1 MVVANRVLLRWLI
14 TVSRI
19 FQNVIIKATRPS
31 FTVDVIIMIS
41 NKCPIVDKQVK
52 VFFVMQK
59 VAVTT
64 I

>member
-14 TVSRI
+14 AVSRI

-52 VFFVMQK
+52 AFFVMQK